1 MADIKH
7 DDNLIEMDDTPTLMS
22 KMSRLTNQQ
31 YDSRFY
37 KIMNAIL
44 QRSNDFDTALEK
56 MNIFHSLEYL
66 TGKSLDY
73 FGEQFNVYRAGA
85 NDDFYK
91 FKIRAAMVAATADGT
106 TDSIIKAVA
115 YILDCQYSD
124 VRIIQPWQTGG
135 EARTII
141 ITGLPFQYASD
152 PDAVRFLTEQLARSV
167 EATIRINGTEFSQI
181 DEQSLYVGNVAVTQ
195 SRFIIQNRGIN

>member
-124 VRIIQPWQTGG
+124 VRIIQAWQTGG
-135 EARTII
+135 EARTIT

-152 PDAVRFLTEQLARSV
+152 PDAVRFLTKQLARSV

>member
-124 VRIIQPWQTGG
+124 VRIIQAWQTGG
-135 EARTII
+135 EARTIT

-181 DEQSLYVGNVAVTQ
+181 DEQSLYVGNAAVTQ

>member
-1 MADIKH
+1 
-7 DDNLIEMDDTPTLMS
+7 
-22 KMSRLTNQQ
+22 
-31 YDSRFY
+31 
-37 KIMNAIL
+37 
-44 QRSNDFDTALEK
+44 

-135 EARTII
+135 EARTIT